1 MWEEA
6 YKADLEYQ
14 SVNGGKHK
22 DDIAIGNYTG
32 YKPSTPPS
40 LPAAPPPKPQSQ
52 NSKPQSNP
60 APQSPP
66 LNRGSTIRVKPS
78 ATHFASGSGNLPMA
92 GFVPGGTYSVYEV
105 NGNEVLIGR
114 NGAYTGR
121 VKPSATHFA
130 SGSGNLPMAGF
141 VPGGTYSVYE
151 VNGNEVLIGRNG
163 AYTGW
168 IRKSDIVGYASGT
181 VNAASGLH
189 RIDEV
194 GPEYIFESKRD
205 GSKFRMFGGGEK
217 VLNAKA
223 TSFLYDFATSG
234 GGIMSKMIHQIMHSV
249 SNIGG
254 IGRGSVVEIN
264 AGDIIVNGNAT
275 NHTVSEIRRAQREN
289 LEYVIKEFNKLN
301 KCRGSVVEI
310 NAGDIIVNG
319 NATNHT
325 VSEIRRAQRENLEYV
340 IKEFNKLNK

>member
-66 LNRGSTIRVKPS
+66 LNRGSTI
-78 ATHFASGSGNLPMA
+78 
-92 GFVPGGTYSVYEV
+92 
-105 NGNEVLIGR
+105 
-114 NGAYTGR
+114 R

-301 KCRGSVVEI
+301 K
-310 NAGDIIVNG
+310 
-319 NATNHT
+319 
-325 VSEIRRAQRENLEYV
+325 
-340 IKEFNKLNK
+340 